1 VYLEHKNALGL
12 PHKHKNMAVALKD
25 AHQQFTQYLA
35 SRKRARATIVAYGKD
50 IEQVTLFLGNMGK
63 KTINEISRDELDAF
77 LKKLAADSY
86 TPKSISRKINSIKT
100 FFRFLKASGI
110 ITGDPAIEIEH
121 PKYEVK
127 PPRILSKIEYRALR
141 DACRGD
147 IRIYAIVELFLQTG
161 IRIGELASLT
171 VDDVKPAELHIA
183 TQEGHAERNVPLN
196 KAAKEALDRYIEVR
210 GTTGTSK
217 ALFITKTGRPLLI
230 RNIRTAID
238 RYFRIAGIE
247 GAKVNDLR
255 HTFIAHHLMA
265 GTPITTLS
273 KLVGHKRLSTT
284 ERYLELVKDQKTDN
298 VKLDEL

>member
-1 VYLEHKNALGL
+1 MSLDLKSAHTQFQQHLE
-12 PHKHKNMAVALKD
+12 
-25 AHQQFTQYLA
+25 
-35 SRKRARATIVAYGKD
+35 SRRRARATIVAYGKD
-50 IEQVTLFLGNMGK
+50 IEQVMTFLANMGK
-63 KTINEISRDELDAF
+63 KTISEVSRDELEAF
-77 LKKLAADSY
+77 LKKLASDKY

-100 FFRFLKASGI
+100 FFRFLKAAGI
-110 ITGDPAIEIEH
+110 VTVDPAIDIAH

-141 DACRGD
+141 DACRSD
-147 IRIYAIVELFLQTG
+147 IRMYAIVELFLQTG
-161 IRIGELASLT
+161 VRIGELAALT
-171 VDDVKPAELHIA
+171 VGDIKENQLHIA
-183 TQEGHAERNVPLN
+183 PQEGHAERAVPLN
-196 KAAKEALDRYIEVR
+196 KAAKEAIDRYMETR
-210 GTTGTSK
+210 SANGPSK

-265 GTPITTLS
+265 GTSITTLS

-284 ERYLELVKDQKTDN
+284 ERYLELVKDKATDS
-298 VKLDEL
+298 VKLEEL